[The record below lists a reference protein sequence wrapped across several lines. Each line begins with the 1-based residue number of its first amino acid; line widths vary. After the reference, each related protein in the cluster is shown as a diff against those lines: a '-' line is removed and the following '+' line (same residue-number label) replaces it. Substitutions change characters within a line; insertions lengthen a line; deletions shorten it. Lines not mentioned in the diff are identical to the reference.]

1 MICANFTGKEMT
13 SGSSEVV
20 SSYSLDSKD
29 WRVSSG
35 GRDNILSEEEQVAPA
50 ISSLAKATLA
60 ISTSSVAG
68 FAASNKHMESTSSGG
83 GTTLEPVLLREGGR
97 GSPSTWRRGLVEDSG
112 GKPISY
118 DRSMKKQDFYHIYF
132 IKS

>member
-1 MICANFTGKEMT
+1 MCTIFTGKEVT

-20 SSYSLDSKD
+20 SSYSLDPKD

-35 GRDNILSEEEQVAPA
+35 GRDNNLSEEEQVAPA

-68 FAASNKHMESTSSGG
+68 FAASNKQMESTSGG
-83 GTTLEPVLLREGGR
+83 GGVTMEPVLLREGGR
-97 GSPSTWRRGLVEDSG
+97 GSPSTWRRGVVEDSG
-112 GKPISY
+112 GKS
-118 DRSMKKQDFYHIYF
+118 
-132 IKS
+132 IKTIFSLNSILKIL